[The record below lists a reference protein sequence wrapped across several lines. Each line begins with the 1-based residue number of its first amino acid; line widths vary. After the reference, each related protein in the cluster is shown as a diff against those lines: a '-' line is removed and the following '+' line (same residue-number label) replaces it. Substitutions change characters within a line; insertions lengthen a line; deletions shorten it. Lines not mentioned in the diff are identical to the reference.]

1 MPHWKEIKSKNKI
14 QELAMIKNLTD
25 RISKDLEESRISWK
39 VAFAFIPIAFFTYI
53 FHEFGHWI
61 VGEIFGNEMT
71 LGLNN
76 CVPISGHF
84 INDSHALWS
93 AIGGPAFTIIQA
105 LIFLV
110 IIHKTKLI
118 YAYSVMFFAVFS
130 RFFSIVFGGL
140 DLQDEAGIA
149 SLIGANKYLI
159 ATIVLLILFMIL
171 WKSNHILK
179 LNLKAVGYFTVL
191 GTFTI
196 LIVIGINELII

>member
-1 MPHWKEIKSKNKI
+1 
-14 QELAMIKNLTD
+14 MIKTLID
-25 RISKDLEESRISWK
+25 RISKDLEESRINWK
-39 VAFAFIPIAFFTYI
+39 VALSFIPIAFFTFL

-61 VGEIFGNEMT
+61 VGEIFGNKMT

-76 CVPISGHF
+76 CAPISGHF

-93 AIGGPAFTIIQA
+93 AIGGPVFTILQA
-105 LIFLV
+105 LLFLLV
-110 IIHKTKLI
+110 VKKTKSI
-118 YAYSVMFFAVFS
+118 YAYSIVFFAVFS

-196 LIVIGINELII
+196 LIVIGINELIIRSSGCSV